1 MISAEGHPYGSFYG
15 YNVIGIFQES
25 DFTWQNNSD
34 PNVPVQDRNY
44 VLKPGIP
51 TQAEN
56 PKPGDLRFEDISGP
70 DGVPDGTIDLDHD
83 RKIIGSQFPDL
94 TYSFNIGGEYKGFDF
109 NLFFHGV
116 AGRDLYSCGAMV
128 VPFVNDNGNVWKE
141 MVGSRWTYEN
151 PSTTHPRLFND
162 NARLT
167 MRSNY
172 YLQDASFLR
181 LKNVEIGYTFP
192 KNLMKKIWVDRLRIY
207 AGVQNV
213 FTFTKFKGWDPER
226 PAENISS
233 DVYPQVR
240 VYNVGVNI
248 SF

>member
-1 MISAEGHPYGSFYG
+1 
-15 YNVIGIFQES
+15 
-25 DFTWQNNSD
+25 
-34 PNVPVQDRNY
+34 
-44 VLKPGIP
+44 
-51 TQAEN
+51 
-56 PKPGDLRFEDISGP
+56 
-70 DGVPDGTIDLDHD
+70 
-83 RKIIGSQFPDL
+83 
-94 TYSFNIGGEYKGFDF
+94 
-109 NLFFHGV
+109 
-116 AGRDLYSCGAMV
+116 
-128 VPFVNDNGNVWKE
+128 

-207 AGVQNV
+207 AGVQNA